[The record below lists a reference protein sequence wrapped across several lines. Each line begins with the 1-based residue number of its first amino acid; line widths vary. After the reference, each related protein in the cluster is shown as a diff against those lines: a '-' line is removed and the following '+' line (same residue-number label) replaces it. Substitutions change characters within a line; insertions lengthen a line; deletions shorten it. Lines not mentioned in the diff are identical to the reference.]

1 MEPGIKLHALEYA
14 LKETNLLVHELDLG
28 TIENLQA
35 QKTAEGN

>member
-1 MEPGIKLHALEYA
+1 VEPGIKLDALEYA
-14 LKETNLLVHELDLG
+14 LKEINLLVHELDLG